1 MQNEMRDV
9 LALGVSPERIIFANP
24 CKMIS
29 HLKYATSRGVKKMTF
44 DNEEE
49 LLKVKKYF
57 PDAK

>member
-1 MQNEMRDV
+1 MRDV

-24 CKMIS
+24 CKVVS
-29 HLKYATSRGVKKMTF
+29 HLKYAASSGVKKMTF